1 MELGS
6 GKPSEEAVMATS
18 PKTILRDVEDR
29 HTLSVIRTLIAAA
42 LSAAAVFLLCWISAP
57 LPYDSPAQAYID
69 LFTSADY
76 ASGQALAEGLS
87 WSVFFGGG
95 VGAIFALF
103 YNATAYIGRSS
114 ESE

>member
-1 MELGS
+1 
-6 GKPSEEAVMATS
+6 MAMS
-18 PKTILRDVEDR
+18 PKTILRDVKDR

-42 LSAAAVFLLCWISAP
+42 LSAAAVFLLSWFSAP
-57 LPYDSPAQAYID
+57 LPYDSPAHVG

-103 YNATAYIGRSS
+103 DNATAYIGRSS
-114 ESE
+114 DSE

>member
-1 MELGS
+1 
-6 GKPSEEAVMATS
+6 MATA
-18 PKTILRDVEDR
+18 PKTFLREAEGR
-29 HTLSVIRTLIAAA
+29 QTLSVIRMLIAAG

-57 LPYDSPAQAYID
+57 LPYDSPAHAYIG

-87 WSVFFGGG
+87 WSVLFGGG

-103 YNATAYIGRSS
+103 YNATASIGRS
-114 ESE
+114 